1 MDYTQ
6 RVATIFSIIV
16 IIITLC
22 SGSALISYIYGQ
34 DKGYHAGY
42 EAGQEGSY
50 SQGYSRGKE
59 EGYQAG
65 YEAGYESGLEEA
77 GSGYNLRNPTYQE
90 MKEFLA
96 QDTTD
101 SKTYIKDEY
110 LCSDFSAEVNNNA
123 DAQGI
128 RCAIVDIFYPD
139 GYGHTIIAFETTNK
153 GLKFIEPQFD
163 HEVSLII
170 GKSYSQINNYTPPP
184 RDDTIERFL
193 IIW

>member
-1 MDYTQ
+1 MDYSQ
-6 RVATIFSIIV
+6 RVATIFSILV
-16 IIITLC
+16 IIVTLC
-22 SGSALISYIYGQ
+22 SGSALISYVYGQ
-34 DKGYHAGY
+34 NKGYHAGY
-42 EAGQEGSY
+42 EAGQEASYSQSY
-50 SQGYSRGKE
+50 SQGKD

-65 YEAGYESGLEEA
+65 YEAGYESGLREA
-77 GSGYNLRNPTYQE
+77 SSGYNLRNPTYQE

-101 SKTYIKDEY
+101 SRTYMKDEY

-123 DAQGI
+123 EAQGI

-139 GYGHTIIAFETTNK
+139 GYGHTIIAFETADK

-163 HEVSLII
+163 DEVSLIV
-170 GKSYSQINNYTPPP
+170 GKSYSQVNNYTPPP

-193 IIW
+193 IMW